1 MILSTLCYF
10 YKYNKYLMLH
20 RVKKKNDVNKDKWI
34 APGGKFEDKESPEE
48 CVIREVREETGYI
61 IKEPKLRAV
70 VTFTSETEETD
81 YMYLFTCKDFE
92 GEPIECNEGDL
103 EWVEKSKI
111 EELNLWEGDKIFL
124 KKIAEDGPFFT
135 LKLEYDGD
143 KLAKYSLKEY

>member
-1 MILSTLCYF
+1 MILSTLCYLE
-10 YKYNKYLMLH
+10 KDNKYLMLH

-48 CVIREVREETGYI
+48 CVTREVWEETGYI
-61 IKEPKLRAV
+61 LKNPKLRAV
-70 VTFTSETEETD
+70 VTFTSKTDETD
-81 YMYLFTCKDFE
+81 YMYLFTCTDFE

-124 KKIAEDGPFFT
+124 KKLAEDSNFFT

-143 KLAKYSLKEY
+143 KLVKYCMKEY

>member
-1 MILSTLCYF
+1 MILSTLCYLE
-10 YKYNKYLMLH
+10 KDNKYLMLH
-20 RVKKKNDVNKDKWI
+20 RVKKKNEVNKDKWI

-124 KKIAEDGPFFT
+124 NKIAEDGPFFT

-143 KLAKYSLKEY
+143 RLAKYSLKEY

>member
-1 MILSTLCYF
+1 MILSTLCYIE
-10 YKYNKYLMLH
+10 KDNKYLMLH

-34 APGGKFEDKESPEE
+34 APGGKFEDKESPED

-70 VTFTSETEETD
+70 VTFTSKTEETD
-81 YMYLFTCKDFE
+81 YMYLFKCTEFE
-92 GEPIECNEGDL
+92 GEPIECNEGTL
-103 EWVEKSKI
+103 EWVDKEKI

-124 KKIAEDGPFFT
+124 RKIAQDGPFFT

-143 KLAKYSLKEY
+143 KLVNYIIKEY